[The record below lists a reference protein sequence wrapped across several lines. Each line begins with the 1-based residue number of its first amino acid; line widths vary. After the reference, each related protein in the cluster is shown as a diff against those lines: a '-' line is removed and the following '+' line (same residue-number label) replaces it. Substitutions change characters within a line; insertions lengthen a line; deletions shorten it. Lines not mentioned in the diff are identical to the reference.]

1 MVWGTENATHGRAH
15 LLVPEGCGP
24 SAQVKSASRV
34 LGRPARSLHDAIQ
47 RLKHAT
53 NDLAHVTPPVELPV
67 FPKDD
72 GSDHFPT
79 LLQFFC
85 CPSSTYSINR
95 RAWLCPRCI
104 GCRGAM
110 H

>member
-72 GSDHFPT
+72 GSDHFPYFNFSAA
-79 LLQFFC
+79 LPQ
-85 CPSSTYSINR
+85 PIRSTGGPGFALAASV
-95 RAWLCPRCI
+95 AE
-104 GCRGAM
+104 
-110 H
+110 